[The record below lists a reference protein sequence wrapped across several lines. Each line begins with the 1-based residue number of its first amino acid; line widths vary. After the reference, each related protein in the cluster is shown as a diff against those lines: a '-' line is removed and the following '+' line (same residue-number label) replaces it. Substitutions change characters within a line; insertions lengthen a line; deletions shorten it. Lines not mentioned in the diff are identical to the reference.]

1 MMQRRTSHLKK
12 VKFISSLFFIC
23 VAIFY
28 LAHEKVSLSRQGT
41 QDSIVTVLSV
51 SDGDTVIVI
60 LDKRKEKVRLI
71 GIDAP
76 ELGQKPWG
84 AEAKQHLETLLAS
97 AGWKVKLEFDVENRN
112 KYGRILAYLRT
123 ADDKLINLLMVR
135 NGYAMLF
142 TIPPNV
148 RYASELR
155 AAQREA
161 RGKRLGIWGSEG
173 LRERPGDYR
182 REHPRI

>member
-1 MMQRRTSHLKK
+1 MQRKTSHLKK
-12 VKFISSLFFIC
+12 VKFLSSLFFIF

-28 LAHEKVSLSRQGT
+28 LAHERFSLSRQDT
-41 QDSIVTVLSV
+41 PDNFVTVVSV
-51 SDGDTVIVI
+51 SDGDTVSVI
-60 LDKRKEKVRLI
+60 LDKRREKVRLI

-84 AEAKQHLETLLAS
+84 TEAKKYLEALLGS
-97 AGWKVKLEFDVENRN
+97 SGWKVELEFDVEKRD
-112 KYGRILAYLRT
+112 KYGRILAYLKMT
-123 ADDKLINLLMVR
+123 DGKLINLLMVR

-148 RYASELR
+148 RYAAELR

-161 RGKRLGIWGSEG
+161 REKRLGIWNSEG

>member
-1 MMQRRTSHLKK
+1 MQRKTPHLKK
-12 VKFISSLFFIC
+12 IKFISSLFFIFA
-23 VAIFY
+23 AIFY
-28 LAHEKVSLSRQGT
+28 LAHERFSLSRQDAT
-41 QDSIVTVLSV
+41 DTFVPVISV
-51 SDGDTVIVI
+51 SDGDTVSVI
-60 LDKRKEKVRLI
+60 LDKRKEKVRLT

-84 AEAKQHLETLLAS
+84 TEAKKYLETLLS
-97 AGWKVKLEFDVENRN
+97 SCGWKVELEFDVEKRD
-112 KYGRILAYLRT
+112 KYGRVLAYLKT
-123 ADDKLINLLMVR
+123 TDGKMINLLMVR

-148 RYASELR
+148 KYAGELR

-161 RGKRLGIWGSEG
+161 REKRLGIWSGKG
-173 LRERPGDYR
+173 LGERPGDYR

>member
-1 MMQRRTSHLKK
+1 MQRKISNLKK
-12 VKFISSLFFIC
+12 VKFVSSLFFIL

-28 LAHEKVSLSRQGT
+28 LAHERFSLSRQDT
-41 QDSIVTVLSV
+41 PDNFVTVVSV
-51 SDGDTVIVI
+51 SDGDTVSVI
-60 LDKRKEKVRLI
+60 LDKRREKVRLI

-84 AEAKQHLETLLAS
+84 AEAKKYLETLLGS
-97 AGWKVKLEFDVENRN
+97 SGWKVELQFDVEKRD
-112 KYGRILAYLRT
+112 KYGRILAYLKT
-123 ADDKLINLLMVR
+123 TDGKLINLLMVR

-148 RYASELR
+148 RYAGELR
-155 AAQREA
+155 VAQREA
-161 RGKRLGIWGSEG
+161 REKRLGIWSSEG

>member
-1 MMQRRTSHLKK
+1 MQRRSSHLKK
-12 VKFISSLFFIC
+12 VKFLSSLFFIC

-28 LAHEKVSLSRQGT
+28 LAHERFSLSRQDT
-41 QDSIVTVLSV
+41 QDNIVTVLSV
-51 SDGDTVIVI
+51 SDGDTVMAI

-97 AGWKVKLEFDVENRN
+97 SGWKVRLEFDIERRD

-123 ADDKLINLLMVR
+123 TDDKFINLLMVR
-135 NGYAMLF
+135 DGYAMLF

-148 RYASELR
+148 RYASEFR
-155 AAQREA
+155 TAQREA
-161 RGKRLGIWGSEG
+161 RGKRTGIWSSEG

>member
-1 MMQRRTSHLKK
+1 MQRKTSRLKK
-12 VKFISSLFFIC
+12 VKFISSVFFIC

-28 LAHEKVSLSRQGT
+28 LAHEKFSISRQ
-41 QDSIVTVLSV
+41 DAADNFVTVVSV
-51 SDGDTVIVI
+51 SDGDTVMVI

-97 AGWKVKLEFDVENRN
+97 SGWKVRLEFDVEKRD

-123 ADDKLINLLMVR
+123 TDSRLINLLMVK

-148 RYASELR
+148 RYAAELR
-155 AAQREA
+155 DAQREA
-161 RGKRLGIWGSEG
+161 RGKRLGIWSSEG
-173 LRERPGDYR
+173 LRERPADYR